1 MNLLNKND
9 FWQFACA
16 LYAKPGQQQTLLALQ
31 NQQGKNVNLC
41 LLLLYLDSLKL
52 SINAEQLSTLIASIS
67 EFDTQVLKPL
77 RAARRYLKAN
87 QESISDYEK
96 IRQEL
101 LNAEL
106 KLEKQQQQILIDTAN
121 KFTFILTA
129 KPENF
134 NLYKKSSY
142 LNQLYC
148 FKL

>member
-41 LLLLYLDSLKL
+41 LFLLYLDSLKL
-52 SINAEQLSTLIASIS
+52 SINAEQLCALIASIN
-67 EFDTQVLKPL
+67 EFDTQALKPL
-77 RAARRYLKAN
+77 RSTRKYLKAN
-87 QESISDYEK
+87 QESINEYTQ

-101 LNAEL
+101 LSAEL

-121 KFTFILTA
+121 KLSFLEA
-129 KPENF
+129 VKPNNIE
-134 NLYKKSSY
+134 LYVKAT
-142 LNQLYC
+142 
-148 FKL
+148 